1 MAPEKA
7 PEGVKRPPIPLT
19 EIMRQPWPPQS
30 QNGFCNLFAR
40 VKFPKF
46 LFLKPIPYQ
55 HQRSLDS
62 TVFYEFV
69 KQAIKGKRFV
79 F

>member
-7 PEGVKRPPIPLT
+7 PEGVKKPPIPLT

-30 QNGFCNLFAR
+30 QNGFCYLCAR

-46 LFLKPIPYQ
+46 LFLKPIPFSD
-55 HQRSLDS
+55 RMIAKFSMNLS
-62 TVFYEFV
+62 SN
-69 KQAIKGKRFV
+69 
-79 F
+79 